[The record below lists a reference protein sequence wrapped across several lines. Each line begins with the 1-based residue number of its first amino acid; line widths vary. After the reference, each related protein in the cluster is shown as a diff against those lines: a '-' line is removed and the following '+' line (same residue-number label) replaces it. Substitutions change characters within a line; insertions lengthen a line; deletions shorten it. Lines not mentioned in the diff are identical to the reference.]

1 MMGCYKDWKRSPILL
16 TSQSLRTTHCSH
28 HKVSQFPPSLLHFY
42 TWKDQIDQKHFDSLF
57 HTLLVLI
64 LHLSLTP
71 VRLGYHS
78 EIPVLVFMHFLFLPL
93 NKMVFFFFFFTI
105 TLPLNRWKILFF
117 FFSFSFFDEILFFI
131 ERNYRFVK

>member
-1 MMGCYKDWKRSPILL
+1 MGCYKDWKRSPIQF

-28 HKVSQFPPSLLHFY
+28 HKVSQFPPSLPHFY
-42 TWKDQIDQKHFDSLF
+42 TWKDQIDQKQFDSLF

-71 VRLGYHS
+71 VGLGYHS

-93 NKMVFFFFFFTI
+93 NKMVFFFFFFYYHITI
-105 TLPLNRWKILFF
+105 KQVKNSVLFF
-117 FFSFSFFDEILFFI
+117 FLFLFLMKFCSLLKEIIDL
-131 ERNYRFVK
+131 

>member
-1 MMGCYKDWKRSPILL
+1 MGCYKDWKRSPIQF

-28 HKVSQFPPSLLHFY
+28 HKVSQFPPSLPHFY
-42 TWKDQIDQKHFDSLF
+42 TWKDQIDQKQFDSLF

-71 VRLGYHS
+71 VGLGYHS

-93 NKMVFFFFFFTI
+93 NKMVFFFFFFYYHITI
-105 TLPLNRWKILFF
+105 KQVKNSVLFF
-117 FFSFSFFDEILFFI
+117 FFFLMKFCSLLKEIIDL
-131 ERNYRFVK
+131 